1 MLDVYN
7 SGQMGVKDSFLRRV
21 LGNADKFSDEQVTQT
36 INLLIE
42 HAVKHRAS
50 DIHIEPHE
58 RFMIVRYRI
67 NGTLRAMH
75 KLPIGAQDIVLG
87 RIKTLA
93 HLNGNEDLPQEG
105 NYATLVGEEQFE
117 VQVNT
122 LPVWYGE
129 KVVLHISRRLSEPPT
144 LESLGFWGQSLHDL
158 RNALSRSHGLLV
170 VATPRRSGKTTTMH
184 SMLQIVNSPG
194 LSIATVESAIEY
206 QLPGASQ
213 TKVRPHHGMTFHEG
227 LQAALNQDPNIV
239 MVSSVGD
246 GQTATLAIRAAAA
259 GHLVLAGMHGN
270 TATAALTHLRSL
282 SDESVLL
289 ATSLRCAVSQ
299 RLLRRLCHSCRERYI
314 PSQEQIAGLEAA
326 FGITSAA
333 TRRRVHE
340 LEQQA
345 TVAGIGNNHHVN
357 TTPSRITTLWRAS
370 DEGCESCNHTGYEG
384 SVAICEVMTTNDEIQ
399 RGLLD
404 QLPANKIHDL
414 ALKQGFVP
422 LGLDGLV
429 KALRGETT
437 LEEVI
442 RTLP

>member
-1 MLDVYN
+1 
-7 SGQMGVKDSFLRRV
+7 MGVKDSFLRRV

-50 DIHIEPHE
+50 DIHIEPQE
-58 RFMIVRYRI
+58 RFMAVRYRI

-75 KLPIGAQDIVLG
+75 KLPIGAQDSILM
-87 RIKTLA
+87 RIKDLA
-93 HLNGNEDLPQEG
+93 HMNSTEDLPQEG

-122 LPVWYGE
+122 LPVWGGE
-129 KVVLHISRRLSEPPT
+129 KVVLHISRRLSQPPT
-144 LESLGFWGQSLHDL
+144 LEALGFWGQGLHQL
-158 RNALSRSHGLLV
+158 RNALSRSHGLVV
-170 VATPRRSGKTTTMH
+170 VAIPRRNGKTTTLH
-184 SMLQIVNSPG
+184 SMLQIVNSPAV
-194 LSIATVESAIEY
+194 SIATVESAIEY

-213 TKVRPHHGMTFHEG
+213 TKVRPHKGITFHEG

-246 GQTATLAIRAAAA
+246 GQTATIAIRAAAA
-259 GHLVLAGMHGN
+259 GHLVIAGMHGS
-270 TATAALTHLRSL
+270 TAAGALTHLRSL

-299 RLLRRLCHSCRERYI
+299 RLLRRLCHACRERYI
-314 PSQEQIAGLEAA
+314 PAQEQIESLEAA
-326 FGITSAA
+326 FGITTSAS
-333 TRRRVHE
+333 RRRVHE

-345 TVAGIGNNHHVN
+345 TTAGIGNNSHVN
-357 TTPSRITTLWRAS
+357 TTPSRIMTLWRAS
-370 DEGCESCNHTGYEG
+370 DEGCETCNHTGYAG
-384 SVAICEVMTTNDEIQ
+384 SVAICEVMAAGDALQ
-399 RGLLD
+399 KGLLD
-404 QLPANKIHDL
+404 HLPANKLHDL
-414 ALKQGFVP
+414 ALKQGYVP

-437 LEEVI
+437 IEEVI